1 MTFQERVWRAQRK
14 MIPGTFGG
22 RSRAATPQH
31 LNPKRVEPTTEE
43 PAIAEGTFG
52 ETDRTGGGDI
62 YGGTIDVTYGGITTV
77 TSYPGVGSFTP
88 HVITTRAVFYDP
100 AFKDLVSGNPTNVF
114 SELGSALYFNADE
127 RSNPGVALYQ
137 DWMKKTSPDQA
148 QDSFS
153 VFGWC
158 EAKLFVDALRKA
170 GAKATRASLL
180 TALRGIHTVDTGGLL
195 PSGDPAAKKPT
206 PCFVIAHWE
215 SGTWRRWNSPAK
227 GFDCAKPFVLA

>member
-62 YGGTIDVTYGGITTV
+62 SGGTIDVTYGGSTTV

-88 HVITTRAVFYDP
+88 HVILFPAGFVILSDLTYEMTLSPTTTVAGGGYMRIEFIRIATNIQQAVGPDHF
-100 AFKDLVSGNPTNVF
+100 LSGTTPGSTVF
-114 SELGSALYFNADE
+114 TGS
-127 RSNPGVALYQ
+127 V
-137 DWMKKTSPDQA
+137 
-148 QDSFS
+148 
-153 VFGWC
+153 VFG
-158 EAKLFVDALRKA
+158 AYPFTVPVDCRLNIDVA
-170 GAKATRASLL
+170 G
-180 TALRGIHTVDTGGLL
+180 
-195 PSGDPAAKKPT
+195 SGPKG
-206 PCFVIAHWE
+206 VINTHWE
-215 SGTWRRWNSPAK
+215 VEVEP
-227 GFDCAKPFVLA
+227 